1 MIMSKNTSGYIRSLA
16 EKSRKAARIIS
27 SLESKLKDTAILKMA
42 EYLET
47 DTDEL
52 IIENQKDLIAGKEK
66 GLSSALLDRLQLT
79 PQRIEGMATA
89 LREIAALRDPVGEV
103 VAQWKRPAGFEV
115 GQVRIPLGVVG
126 IIYESRPNVTA
137 DASGLCFKAGNATL
151 LRGGSEAINSNLA
164 IVSRIRK
171 ALMDTGVSPDAVQIV
186 ETTDRAAIGHLLR
199 LHEWVDLIIPRGG
212 KSLIK
217 RVTEESTIPVI
228 KHYEGICH
236 VYVQQEADLEMALR
250 IAVNA
255 KVQRPATCNAM
266 ETLLVDSGV
275 AREFL
280 PMLADEFKKHGVKIY
295 GCDKT
300 SLHIE
305 VNKVATE
312 EDYRTEYLG
321 MICNVRVVEDMEEA
335 IDHIAEFG
343 SRHTDV
349 IVTDS
354 YQAAHRFV
362 AKVDSSSV
370 MVNASSRLADGGVYG
385 LGAEIGI
392 STDKLHAYGPMGIKE
407 LTTKKFVVW
416 GNGTLRV

>member
-1 MIMSKNTSGYIRSLA
+1 MTITSDLSVYVRRLA
-16 EKSRKAARIIS
+16 ENAKKAARVVS
-27 SLESKLKDTAILKMA
+27 TLDSKVKDAALLKMA
-42 EYLET
+42 EYLEG
-47 DTDEL
+47 DLEEL
-52 IIENQKDLIAGKEK
+52 VVENEKDLVAGQDK
-66 GLSSALLDRLQLT
+66 GLSAALLDRLQLT
-79 PQRIEGMATA
+79 PERVSGMALA
-89 LREIAALRDPVGEV
+89 LREVAGLRDPVGEV

-126 IIYESRPNVTA
+126 IIFESRPNVTA

-151 LRGGSEAINSNLA
+151 LRGGSEAINSNQA
-164 IVSRIRK
+164 IVTKIRK
-171 ALMDTGVSPDAVQIV
+171 ALEDSGVNPDAVQIV
-186 ETTDRAAIGHLLR
+186 ETTDRAAIDSLLK
-199 LHEWVDLIIPRGG
+199 LHELVDLIIPRGG
-212 KSLIK
+212 KGLIK

-236 VYVQQEADLEMALR
+236 VYIHREADLKMALE

-255 KVQRPATCNAM
+255 KVQRPGTCNAM
-266 ETLLVDSGV
+266 ETLLVDSEV
-275 AREFL
+275 AGIFL
-280 PMLADEFKKHGVKIY
+280 PELAKEFSRHQVEIR

-300 SLHIE
+300 SQLIE
-305 VNKVATE
+305 VAGVATE
-312 EDYRTEYLG
+312 EDYRSEYLALT
-321 MICNVRVVEDMEEA
+321 CNVRIVDGIAEA
-335 IDHIAEFG
+335 VDHIASFG

-354 YQAAHRFV
+354 YEVARRFV
-362 AKVDSSSV
+362 AAVDSSSV

-416 GNGTLRV
+416 GNGNLRD